1 MPPPGT
7 TVAIVLFN
15 GRDHLAHCL
24 PAAGRLAGDV
34 AEVLVVD
41 NGSTDG
47 GGEWV
52 RANHPEVRLVELGRN
67 LGPAAARN
75 RALAESRTDRV
86 LLLDCDVVV
95 APDCLERLTAALDE
109 TPAAIVQ
116 PRALFADD
124 PSRIHYDGAAVNY
137 LGLLTLRNFG
147 AAVRESDDE
156 PVSVDAVISMALL
169 LDRSRLEA
177 AGDPSD
183 AFDELYFI
191 YFEDTDLSYRLRL
204 AGGTL
209 RVVPQATVLHRE
221 GTVGVSYR
229 AGKRISY
236 RRAFLL
242 SRNRWIFLLKNFS
255 ARTLWLTLPAQLLYE
270 AVLFGFLTL
279 RGQPHGWFLGKMDL
293 LRQGGAILRRRRD
306 IRTLRTVGDGA
317 LLGFTGFSFI
327 PALHGGRLARLFT
340 CGLDAVFGVYWKLVR
355 WAIRA

>member
-1 MPPPGT
+1 MPHSGV
-7 TVAIVLFN
+7 TVAVVLFN

-24 PAAGRLAGDV
+24 PAVSRLEGDV

-41 NGSTDG
+41 NASTDG
-47 GGEWV
+47 GVEWV
-52 RANHPEVRLVELGRN
+52 RANHPEVRLVELGAN

-95 APDCLERLTAALDE
+95 APDCLERLNAVMEE
-109 TPAAIVQ
+109 TSAAIVQ

-147 AAVRESDDE
+147 AAVRESDHE

-177 AGDPSD
+177 AGEPSD

-204 AGGTL
+204 AGETL
-209 RVVPQATVLHRE
+209 RIVPRATVLHRE
-221 GTVGVSYR
+221 GTAGVSYR
-229 AGKRISY
+229 AGKRIPY

-242 SRNRWIFLLKNFS
+242 SRNRWIFMLKNFS

-270 AVLFGFLTL
+270 AVLFVFLTL
-279 RGQPHGWFLGKMDL
+279 RGQPHGWFMGKMDL
-293 LRQGGAILRRRRD
+293 IRHGGKIIRRRRA
-306 IRTLRTVGDGA
+306 TQALRTVGDGA
-317 LLGFTGFSFI
+317 LLGFEGFSFI
-327 PALHGGRLARLFT
+327 PALRGGRLARAFT
-340 CGLDAVFGVYWKLVR
+340 RGLDAVFGSYWKLVR

>member
-1 MPPPGT
+1 MAPPGIT
-7 TVAIVLFN
+7 IAVILFN
-15 GRDHLAHCL
+15 GLDHLAHCL
-24 PAAGRLAGDV
+24 PAVGRLAGDI
-34 AEVLVVD
+34 AEILVVD

-47 GGEWV
+47 GVEWV
-52 RANHPEVRLVELGRN
+52 RTHHPEVRVVELGRN

-109 TPAAIVQ
+109 TSAAIVQ

-124 PSRIHYDGAAVNY
+124 PSRIHYDGAAVSY
-137 LGLLTLRNFG
+137 TGLLTLRNFG
-147 AAVRESDDE
+147 ASIRESDDE
-156 PVSVDAVISMALL
+156 PIAVDAVISMALL

-177 AGDPSD
+177 AGDATDP
-183 AFDELYFI
+183 FDELYFI

-204 AGGTL
+204 AGWTL
-209 RVVPQATVLHRE
+209 SVVPRATVLHRE

-270 AVLFGFLTL
+270 AVLFVFLTL

-293 LRQGGAILRRRRD
+293 LKHGGTIIRRRRA
-306 IRTLRTVGDGA
+306 TQALRRVGDGA
-317 LLGFTGFSFI
+317 LLGFDGFSFI

-355 WAIRA
+355 WAIRV